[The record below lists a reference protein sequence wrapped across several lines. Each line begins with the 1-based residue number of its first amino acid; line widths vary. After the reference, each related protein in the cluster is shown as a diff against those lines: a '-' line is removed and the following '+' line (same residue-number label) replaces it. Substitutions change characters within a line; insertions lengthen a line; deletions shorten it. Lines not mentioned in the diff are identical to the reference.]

1 VLTVK
6 YEARESEFESATMNK
21 KSPQGILTK
30 IARFRRDRRGI
41 SAVEFAFVFPVMV
54 VLYLGGTALTQ
65 GITIKRK
72 TTLATRTV
80 GDLVSQYTQIV
91 DTDMTSILSAATA
104 VVQPYPTGQLS
115 VIVSSVNI
123 DANGAA
129 TIGWSSSTSNTTP
142 HTVGASV
149 TLPTG
154 IGGVSQANTSVI
166 WSEGSYAYTLPV
178 GSTIIGRS
186 SMTLSEQFYLRPR
199 RVTTVKRCTSG
210 TCP

>member
-1 VLTVK
+1 
-6 YEARESEFESATMNK
+6 MK
-21 KSPQGILTK
+21 KKTPQGILTK

-54 VLYLGGTALTQ
+54 VLYLAGTALTQ

-91 DTDMTSILSAATA
+91 DTDWTTISSAATA
-104 VVQPYPTGQLS
+104 VVSPYPTGQLAI
-115 VIVSSVNI
+115 IVSSVNI
-123 DANGAA
+123 DANGNA
-129 TIGWSSSTSNTTP
+129 TIGWSRANANATAHAANS
-142 HTVGASV
+142 SV
-149 TLPTG
+149 TLPAG
-154 IGGVSQANTSVI
+154 IGGAAQANTSVI
-166 WSEGSYAYTLPV
+166 WAEGSYAYTLPV
-178 GSTIIGRS
+178 GSTVLGRS

-199 RVTTVKRCTSG
+199 RVVTIKSCTSG